1 LAASYSI
8 NGSLWGDVCSY
19 RAGLDIWR
27 EQLRYFG
34 SRHRG
39 GCSMA
44 YADGSVRFTDETI
57 DIATFRRLGSRA
69 DGL

>member
-1 LAASYSI
+1 
-8 NGSLWGDVCSY
+8 
-19 RAGLDIWR
+19 
-27 EQLRYFG
+27 
-34 SRHRG
+34 
-39 GCSMA
+39 MA